1 MGCSWHMVN
10 MHDTSTINNNN
21 NDQSQE
27 GCKHEQGSLDA
38 KAENRSEE
46 QDIDG
51 GGGGW
56 RT

>member
-1 MGCSWHMVN
+1 MGHSWHMVN
-10 MHDTSTINNNN
+10 MHDMGTINH
-21 NDQSQE
+21 NDWSQE

-46 QDIDG
+46 QGIDG

>member
-10 MHDTSTINNNN
+10 MHDTGTINNNN